1 MTDESN
7 ADALPVDDALPAEA
21 ALPVETVPPER
32 PKPTRRQLTWVV
44 VPIIVVWVAGTIG
57 NLFHPALLVNMPL
70 LLLALEPRF
79 RYMLLIAP
87 RVELLPFMA
96 VALAR
101 RLISDPFLY
110 KLGNMYGDS
119 GVRWMER
126 QMQDTIGW
134 IRKVERGFGKAAWIF
149 VLLWPGLVVCTLAGA
164 TGMRFG
170 VFMALNIAG
179 TILTTYACVAAADA
193 LEPLVGGI
201 NNFYAGNQKILLVIS
216 VGFTLLWFVTR
227 RMQGKGD
234 PISVKEVER
243 GLEEASRD
251 GESEPPVPEDSTR
264 KDLAD

>member
-1 MTDESN
+1 MADE
-7 ADALPVDDALPAEA
+7 PKVDP
-21 ALPVETVPPER
+21 LPVETVAPDR
-32 PKPTRRQLTWVV
+32 PKPTRKQLTLVV
-44 VPIIVVWVAGTIG
+44 VPIAVVWVAGTIG

-96 VALAR
+96 IALAR

-164 TGMRFG
+164 TGMRFS
-170 VFMALNIAG
+170 VFLALNIVG
-179 TILTTYACVAAADA
+179 TIATTYACVAAADL

-201 NNFYAGNQKILLVIS
+201 NNFYAGNQKVLLFVSI
-216 VGFTLLWFVTR
+216 GFTVLWLVSR
-227 RMQGKGD
+227 KLQGKESGPPSVSRMEKELGD
-234 PISVKEVER
+234 
-243 GLEEASRD
+243 ASTE
-251 GESEPPVPEDSTR
+251 GEPPTSD
-264 KDLAD
+264 